1 MLHWL
6 HFLDFLRNR
15 LKPRL
20 TKLPSLEH
28 KYNKRFYVCYTAP
41 SIHKIETFKF
51 QIIDFSTSRH
61 DLSRENSDAMVG
73 FFLSPIITINLV
85 NALWIAERITCPCQD
100 PVEVD
105 TDG

>member
-1 MLHWL
+1 
-6 HFLDFLRNR
+6 
-15 LKPRL
+15 
-20 TKLPSLEH
+20 
-28 KYNKRFYVCYTAP
+28 
-41 SIHKIETFKF
+41 
-51 QIIDFSTSRH
+51 
-61 DLSRENSDAMVG
+61 MVG